1 MVFRLG
7 VGISLHHLVFLPVVL
22 LEDAFVLP
30 ERLVVL
36 VEWPQKESLGLLVL
50 GLEYAEEGDSMGEF
64 NLSQAN
70 FVVRYP
76 HALVLPSI
84 LIDAPSVSLFASLAD
99 FPLVDLA
106 RYKDIGAISI
116 HSILLPIPIVEIIR
130 VKHVHSFSVF
140 FVFHKLAEID

>member
-7 VGISLHHLVFLPVVL
+7 VGIGLHHLVFLPVVL

-36 VEWPQKESLGLLVL
+36 VEWSQEESFCLLML
-50 GLEYAEEGDSMGEF
+50 GLEYAEEGDTMGEF
-64 NLSQAN
+64 NFSKSN

-76 HALVLPSI
+76 HTLVLPSI
-84 LIDAPSVSLFASLAD
+84 LIDAPAVSLFASLAN

-106 RYKDIGAISI
+106 RDKDIGAVSI
-116 HSILLPIPIVEIIR
+116 HSIFLPIPIVEII
-130 VKHVHSFSVF
+130 
-140 FVFHKLAEID
+140 